1 VLCYLELAR
10 QLGRDQPFYGLQDTS
25 LFTPQAL
32 DHSMPDIPIEKMAA
46 YYIESLRAVQP
57 EGPYLLGGWSFG
69 GLIAYEMAVQLA
81 ERGEEVPLL
90 FLLDTGTPEFIR
102 ELGAEDDTALLGIL
116 AREMSLPI
124 TDDDL
129 RPLAPEAQLRRV
141 VVEMERARLIF
152 DDSLAY
158 LRRQLEIFKSRVRV
172 MHAYHPKPYAGRIVF
187 FSASETNLEADTMP
201 LALNPALDPTRGFG
215 KLATGPLEL
224 HTVPGTH
231 NQLARGAGAIV
242 LAEMLRSRID
252 REAQAEPSHSVLVS
266 SNI

>member
-1 VLCYLELAR
+1 DL
-10 QLGRDQPFYGLQDTS
+10 
-25 LFTPQAL
+25 
-32 DHSMPDIPIEKMAA
+32 SMPDIPIEKMAA

-116 AREMSLPI
+116 AREMSLPV
-124 TDDDL
+124 TDDEL
-129 RPLAPEAQLRRV
+129 RPLAPEEQLRHV
-141 VVEMERARLIF
+141 VVEMEKARLIF

-172 MHAYHPKPYAGRIVF
+172 MHAYQPKPYAGRIVF
-187 FSASETNLEADTMP
+187 FSASESHLEAETMP
-201 LALNPALDPTRGFG
+201 LALNPTLDPTRGFG
-215 KLATGPLEL
+215 KVATGALEL

-231 NQLARGAGAIV
+231 NQLARGAGAVV

-252 REAQAEPSHSVLVS
+252 REAQAEPTRNVLVS
-266 SNI
+266 SGV

>member
-1 VLCYLELAR
+1 
-10 QLGRDQPFYGLQDTS
+10 
-25 LFTPQAL
+25 
-32 DHSMPDIPIEKMAA
+32 
-46 YYIESLRAVQP
+46 
-57 EGPYLLGGWSFG
+57 
-69 GLIAYEMAVQLA
+69 
-81 ERGEEVPLL
+81 
-90 FLLDTGTPEFIR
+90 
-102 ELGAEDDTALLGIL
+102 LGAEDDTALLGIL
-116 AREMSLPI
+116 AREMSLPVA
-124 TDDDL
+124 DDDL

-201 LALNPALDPTRGFG
+201 MALNPALDPTRGFG

-224 HTVPGTH
+224 HTVAGTH